1 VASFR
6 LPARFGVRN
15 NPRVT
20 VPAPD
25 LAALGIH
32 RIPIPIPFPQ
42 AGGPVNAYVVEDEDG
57 GLLLV
62 DAGYGSAEATA
73 ALAAGLESIGRRVE
87 EVRRVVVTHG
97 HVDHFGGI
105 RFIEERSGRAPAV
118 FAHPADLPKIAE
130 GGPRWRDVAPRY
142 GAHLAR
148 LGVPPEV
155 LRAVAGEG
163 ERAFR
168 SRRVA
173 EVTPLEGGARLRTRH
188 LDLEILHMP
197 GHTPGLVCPYDRAR
211 RILFSG
217 DHLLE
222 RVSPN
227 PLIELGPDGRDGFFL
242 PLLAYLES
250 ARRTRAL
257 EVDVVLPGHGP
268 PFGDHRAVIDTL
280 VGFYHRRQERFLE
293 VLDDGAQTPFE
304 LATRLFRQVRPGD
317 AFLVLSEVM
326 ANLEVLEAAGAV
338 VREEEGGL
346 RRYRRAARAP

>member
-1 VASFR
+1 VAGCAIN
-6 LPARFGVRN
+6 PGV
-15 NPRVT
+15 T
-20 VPAPD
+20 DPAPD

-42 AGGPVNAYVVEDEDG
+42 AGGPVNVYALEDDGEDG

-62 DAGYGSAEATA
+62 DAGYGSAEATT

-105 RFIEERSGRAPAV
+105 RFIEERRGRAPAV

-148 LGVPPEV
+148 LGVPAEV

-168 SRRVA
+168 ARRVA
-173 EVTPLEGGARLRTRH
+173 EVTPLEEGAHLRTRH
-188 LDLEILHMP
+188 LELELLHMP

-227 PLIELGPDGRDGFFL
+227 PLIELGPDGEDGFFL
-242 PLLAYLES
+242 PLRAYLES

-280 VGFYHRRQERFLE
+280 IGFYRRRQERLLE
-293 VLDDGAQTPFE
+293 VLGAGPQTPFE
-304 LATRLFRQVRPGD
+304 LATHLFRQVRPGD

-326 ANLEVLEAAGAV
+326 ANLEVLEAEGAV
-338 VREEEGGL
+338 AREEAGGL
-346 RRYRRAARAP
+346 RRYRRAA

>member
-1 VASFR
+1 MTAPS
-6 LPARFGVRN
+6 
-15 NPRVT
+15 
-20 VPAPD
+20 PD

-32 RIPIPIPFPQ
+32 PIPIPIPFPQ
-42 AGGPVNAYVVEDEDG
+42 AGGPVNAYAVEDDGG

-62 DAGYGSAEATA
+62 DAGYGSEAATG
-73 ALAAGLESIGRRVE
+73 ALAAGLASIGRRVD
-87 EVRRVVVTHG
+87 EVRRIVLTHG
-97 HVDHFGGI
+97 HVDHFGGVC
-105 RFIEERSGRAPAV
+105 FVEEQCASPPEV

-142 GAHLAR
+142 AAHLAR

-155 LRAVAGEG
+155 LRVVAGEG

-168 SRRVA
+168 SRRVGR
-173 EVTPLEGGARLRTRH
+173 VTPLDAGARLRTRH

-227 PLIELGPDGRDGFFL
+227 PLIELGPDGADGFFL
-242 PLLAYLES
+242 PLQAYLAS
-250 ARRTRAL
+250 ALRTRAL

-268 PFGDHRAVIDTL
+268 PFAGHRAVIDGL
-280 VGFYHRRQERFLE
+280 LGFYQRRQERFLE
-293 VLDDGAQTPFE
+293 VLGEGPQTPFE
-304 LATRLFRQVRPGD
+304 LATRLFRRVRPGD
-317 AFLVLSEVM
+317 AFLILSEVM
-326 ANLEVLEAAGAV
+326 ANLEVLEAEGEVA
-338 VREEEGGL
+338 REEDGGP
-346 RRYRRAARAP
+346 RRYRRAATGPRVDSPP